1 MGLSRFIPDRKAG
14 NRMENLHTKDTILLV
29 DDEPVVLDVGALMV
43 KKLGYNVLQAANSM
57 EASQILRDNV
67 DDICLVILDMI
78 LPDESGLDTCK
89 KLKEI
94 KSDVKVLHTSG
105 LGRAQN
111 GDALGRDFDGF
122 LQKPFRIEELS
133 SMLKDLLVNT

>member
-1 MGLSRFIPDRKAG
+1 MD
-14 NRMENLHTKDTILLV
+14 NLQTKDTILLV

-43 KKLGYNVLQAANSM
+43 KKLGYKVLQAANGM
-57 EASQILRDNV
+57 EAGQIFRDNAN
-67 DDICLVILDMI
+67 DICLVILDMI
-78 LPDESGLDTCK
+78 LPDQSGLDTCK
-89 KLKEI
+89 KLKQI

-111 GDALGRDFDGF
+111 GHCLECDFDGF

-133 SMLKDLLVNT
+133 STLKDLLVST

>member
-1 MGLSRFIPDRKAG
+1 MD
-14 NRMENLHTKDTILLV
+14 NLRAKDTILLV

-43 KKLGYNVLQAANSM
+43 KKFGYNVLQATNGM
-57 EASQILRDNV
+57 EASQIFRDNV

-78 LPDESGLDTCK
+78 LPDELGSDTCK
-89 KLKEI
+89 RLKQI
-94 KSDVKVLHTSG
+94 RPDLKIIHTSG
-105 LGRAQN
+105 LGGVR
-111 GDALGRDFDGF
+111 GDDRLECGCDRF

>member
-1 MGLSRFIPDRKAG
+1 MD
-14 NRMENLHTKDTILLV
+14 NLQTKDTILLV

-43 KKLGYNVLQAANSM
+43 KKLGYNVLQAANGM
-57 EASQILRDNV
+57 EASQIFRDNV

-94 KSDVKVLHTSG
+94 KSDVKVCI
-105 LGRAQN
+105 QV
-111 GDALGRDFDGF
+111 DW
-122 LQKPFRIEELS
+122 EELRTG
-133 SMLKDLLVNT
+133 MLWDVILTDFCKNRSG

>member
-1 MGLSRFIPDRKAG
+1 MD
-14 NRMENLHTKDTILLV
+14 NLNSKDTILLV

-43 KKLGYNVLQAANSM
+43 KKLGYNVLQAANGM

-67 DDICLVILDMI
+67 DNICLVILDMI

-89 KLKEI
+89 RLKQI

-111 GDALGRDFDGF
+111 GDDLGYGCDGF
-122 LQKPFRIEELS
+122 LKKPFRIEELS
-133 SMLKDLLVNT
+133 STLKDLLVNT

>member
-1 MGLSRFIPDRKAG
+1 MDDLQ
-14 NRMENLHTKDTILLV
+14 TKDTILLV

-43 KKLGYNVLQAANSM
+43 KKLGYNVLQASNGM
-57 EASQILRDNV
+57 EASQIFRDNV

-105 LGRAQN
+105 LGRTQN
-111 GDALGRDFDGF
+111 GDGLECDSDGF

-133 SMLKDLLVNT
+133 STLKDLLAST

>member
-1 MGLSRFIPDRKAG
+1 MD
-14 NRMENLHTKDTILLV
+14 NLNSKDTILLV

-43 KKLGYNVLQAANSM
+43 KRLGYNVLQAANGT
-57 EASQILRDNV
+57 EASQIFKDNV

-105 LGRAQN
+105 LGRTQN
-111 GDALGRDFDGF
+111 TDGLGCDFDGF
-122 LQKPFRIEELS
+122 LQKPFKIEELS
-133 SMLKDLLVNT
+133 SMIKDLLVNT